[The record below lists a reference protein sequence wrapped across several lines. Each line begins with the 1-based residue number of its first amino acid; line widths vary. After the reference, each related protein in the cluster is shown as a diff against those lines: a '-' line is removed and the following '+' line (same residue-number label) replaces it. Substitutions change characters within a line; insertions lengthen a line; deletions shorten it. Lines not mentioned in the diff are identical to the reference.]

1 MIIRRLRK
9 EDLID
14 AARIRSISFHGRLN
28 EEEAI
33 RSFEKTT
40 DEQLRE
46 HWGCF
51 ADDGDM
57 MACIINNDFTVRFDG
72 HLVKMGGIGGVATLP
87 EYRMRG
93 VAAAMLRRSETWLRE
108 KGIAA
113 AVLKPDADIY
123 GPFGYRPFG
132 WHDLYR
138 VEAAVLSEEMP
149 AELFVPDAK
158 HMLRC
163 YEKFAKNYNGMMVR
177 TEADMENILLEA
189 KAAGGKVIAAPG
201 AYGVLYEGKTEDSL
215 SELAGDDIL
224 PFLAALSR
232 AGKSLPRC
240 DEGSICASS
249 ASCQPFRKNREK
261 LCH

>member
-87 EYRMRG
+87 EYRYG
-93 VAAAMLRRSETWLRE
+93 GAVKETLRAILKDARE
-108 KGIAA
+108 HGE
-113 AVLKPDADIY
+113 VFSSLY
-123 GPFGYRPFG
+123 PFSHEFYRKAGYEMFSPI
-132 WHDLYR
+132 
-138 VEAAVLSEEMP
+138 VEYQFPP
-149 AELFVPDAK
+149 ASV
-158 HMLRC
+158 
-163 YEKFAKNYNGMMVR
+163 
-177 TEADMENILLEA
+177 
-189 KAAGGKVIAAPG
+189 
-201 AYGVLYEGKTEDSL
+201 
-215 SELAGDDIL
+215 
-224 PFLAALSR
+224 
-232 AGKSLPRC
+232 KSLFRV
-240 DEGSICASS
+240 S
-249 ASCQPFRKNREK
+249 AVFWATDSD
-261 LCH
+261 